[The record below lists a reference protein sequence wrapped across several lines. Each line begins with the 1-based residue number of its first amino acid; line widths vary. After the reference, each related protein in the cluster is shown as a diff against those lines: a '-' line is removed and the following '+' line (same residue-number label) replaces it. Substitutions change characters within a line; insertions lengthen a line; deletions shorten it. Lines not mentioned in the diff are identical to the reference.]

1 MAIMKNK
8 LRWLIL
14 LTPILLFA
22 VVTMLGNRDR
32 TPINT
37 PKLQAILSR
46 ADYVSVF
53 NARTAL
59 TDTTIT
65 QAEQTFYQGKS
76 ANRFAKHFRLSDSP
90 PDKNTQP
97 NSVNSYHCD
106 FMDSNKEGSA
116 SQVAYIIVSF
126 DSVSKEHYARIK
138 APAMNGLF
146 VLEESAARDLSEIFA
161 AHDARMNK
169 LSAQ

>member
-1 MAIMKNK
+1 MKNK
-8 LRWLIL
+8 LRWLIF

-32 TPINT
+32 DLVPVNT

-46 ADYVSVF
+46 ADYISVF
-53 NARTAL
+53 NHRTAL

-65 QAEQTFYQGKS
+65 QAEQTFYQGQRAKE
-76 ANRFAKHFRLSDSP
+76 FIKHFRLSDLV

-97 NSVNSYHCD
+97 NFINYYNCD
-106 FMDSNKEGSA
+106 FMDSKNDSM
-116 SQVAYIIVSF
+116 SDVAYVGVGF
-126 DSVSKEHYARIK
+126 DSISKKHYARIK